1 MTVPDVDAGTHAG
14 PHEQPAV
21 QVRPG
26 RAADLPALA
35 EVHRSAR
42 EGAAMPPAQGDVE
55 AWVDSWDLDD
65 HDLWVAEVEGAPAA
79 YARMRGAWLDDLYVL
94 PAHQGRG
101 IGTLLLEVVCS
112 LRPQGFGLWVFTR
125 NLAARRFYVG
135 RGLVEL
141 EETDGSGNAE
151 HEPDVRLVW
160 PGERPLRFLREAID
174 DVDDELALLLARRVA
189 LAGAV
194 QDLKAAGGSP
204 AGLAGRDVEREAQI
218 VQRMTALAPG
228 LDPARLRRIV
238 HVVLEEGLS
247 AWHDRTSDAV

>member
-1 MTVPDVDAGTHAG
+1 MAEAHDEVDAAA
-14 PHEQPAV
+14 EEV

-26 RAADLPALA
+26 RTDDLPVLA
-35 EVHRSAR
+35 QVHRRAR
-42 EGAAMPPAQGDVE
+42 EDAPMPPAPDDVE
-55 AWVDSWDLDD
+55 AWARSWDLDEE
-65 HDLWVAEVEGAPAA
+65 DLWVAEVDGEPAA

-94 PAHQGRG
+94 PEHQGRG

-112 LRPQGFGLWVFTR
+112 LRPQGFGLWVFAA
-125 NLAARRFYVG
+125 NHAARRFYVG

-160 PGERPLRFLREAID
+160 PGERPLRYLREAID

-194 QDLKAAGGSP
+194 QDLKEASGSAAG
-204 AGLAGRDVEREAQI
+204 LHGRDAEREAQI
-218 VQRMTALAPG
+218 VRRMAGLAPG
-228 LDPARLRRIV
+228 LDPSRLARIV
-238 HVVLEEGLS
+238 HVVLEEGLE
-247 AWHDRTSDAV
+247 AWHEQSSDAG